1 MFEAPIGAS
10 YILYMKKQFL
20 PWFLLFCAIGLSTT
34 AAYYSVVGLSV
45 VFIGVALPVIIMG
58 SFLEISKIAIATYL
72 HDKWKETYTA
82 LKIYLTIA
90 LITLSVITSIGIYG
104 LLSTGFQENIAKLE
118 ISDKQ
123 IKNIEVKK
131 QRFEEIKAELST
143 EKTTLDNDITKLR
156 EGLASNTTT
165 QTVDR
170 RTGQLVTKANNAN
183 RKSFEN
189 QLKIAQIKR
198 DTLSSKIDGL
208 NDSIT
213 FLDVKILDMES
224 AVVEGNEL
232 GAVQYVSEIT
242 GASLQAVANWFIF
255 LLIFVFDPLAITL
268 VIATNQ
274 AFAGL
279 KPKRNI
285 YGETKFTDDPLT
297 VSYPGRVILDDDEP
311 KPEQRIWDIAEKLR
325 EEGKFGPEL
334 TEEEKL
340 DEPSA
345 LANSQYRNEF
355 NIKEERENI
364 LNEIQKVQNSGVMGR
379 KKGQIIEELRG
390 RLRDLD
396 DNTITY

>member
-1 MFEAPIGAS
+1 MAPTRG
-10 YILYMKKQFL
+10 LFTFRNMKQKFL
-20 PWFLLFCAIGLSTT
+20 PYFLLFCAIGLSTT

-82 LKIYLTIA
+82 LKVYLTIA
-90 LITLSVITSIGIYG
+90 LVVLSVITSIGIYG

-118 ISDKQ
+118 INGKQ

-131 QRFEEIKAELST
+131 QRFEDIKVELSA

-170 RTGQLVTKANNAN
+170 KTGQLITKANNAN
-183 RKSFEN
+183 RKSFET
-189 QLKIAQIKR
+189 QLSSAQARR
-198 DTLSSKIDGL
+198 DTLSKKIDAL

-213 FLDVKILDMES
+213 VLDIKILDMES
-224 AVVEGNEL
+224 AAVEGNEL
-232 GAVQYVSEIT
+232 GAIQYVSEIT
-242 GASLQAVANWFIF
+242 GASLQSVANWFIF

-279 KPKRNI
+279 KPKKNI
-285 YGETKFTDDPLT
+285 YGE
-297 VSYPGRVILDDDEP
+297 P
-311 KPEQRIWDIAEKLR
+311 KTHLQKEADRIWEKVAELKDKGVFT
-325 EEGKFGPEL
+325 ES

-340 DEPSA
+340 EEPSA

-355 NIKEERENI
+355 NVEEEKQKI
-364 LNEIQKVQNSGVMGR
+364 QLEIQRIENSGVSGR
-379 KKGQIIEELRG
+379 KRGQVIEELQNK
-390 RLRDLD
+390 LRNLN
-396 DNTITY
+396 DNQITY

>member
-1 MFEAPIGAS
+1 MAPTRGLFIFRN
-10 YILYMKKQFL
+10 MKQNFL

-45 VFIGVALPVIIMG
+45 VFIGVATPVIIMG

-90 LITLSVITSIGIYG
+90 LVVLSVITSIGIYG

-118 ISDKQ
+118 ISGKQ
-123 IKNIEVKK
+123 IKNVEVKK
-131 QRFEEIKAELST
+131 QRFKDIKVELSA

-156 EGLASNTTT
+156 EGLALNTTT

-170 RTGQLVTKANNAN
+170 KTGQLITKANNAN
-183 RKSFEN
+183 RKSFET
-189 QLKIAQIKR
+189 QLSSAQVRR
-198 DTLSSKIDGL
+198 DTLSKKIDAL

-213 FLDVKILDMES
+213 SLDIKILDMES
-224 AVVEGNEL
+224 TEVEGNEL

-242 GASLQAVANWFIF
+242 GASLQTVANWFIF

-279 KPKRNI
+279 KPKKNI
-285 YGETKFTDDPLT
+285 YGEPKTHLQKEADRVWEKVAELKDKGVFTE
-297 VSYPGRVILDDDEP
+297 S
-311 KPEQRIWDIAEKLR
+311 
-325 EEGKFGPEL
+325 

-345 LANSQYRNEF
+345 LANSQYRNEYF
-355 NIKEERENI
+355 IEQEKQKI
-364 LNEIQKVQNSGVMGR
+364 QSEIQRVENSGVSGR
-379 KKGQIIEELRG
+379 KRGQAIEELQNK
-390 RLRDLD
+390 LRNLD
-396 DNTITY
+396 DNQITY

>member
-1 MFEAPIGAS
+1 
-10 YILYMKKQFL
+10 MKQKFL
-20 PWFLLFCAIGLSTT
+20 PYFLLFCAIGLSTT

-82 LKIYLTIA
+82 LKVYLTIA
-90 LITLSVITSIGIYG
+90 LVVLSVITSIGIYG

-118 ISDKQ
+118 INGKQ

-131 QRFEEIKAELST
+131 QRFEDIKAELNQ
-143 EKTTLDNDITKLR
+143 EKTTLDSDITKLR

-170 RTGQLVTKANNAN
+170 KTGQLITKANNAN
-183 RKSFEN
+183 RKSFET
-189 QLKIAQIKR
+189 QLSSAQVRR
-198 DTLSSKIDGL
+198 DTLSSKIDAL

-213 FLDVKILDMES
+213 VLDIKILDMES
-224 AVVEGNEL
+224 AAVEGNEL
-232 GAVQYVSEIT
+232 GAIQYVSEIT

-279 KPKRNI
+279 KPKKNI
-285 YGETKFTDDPLT
+285 YGEPKTHLQKEADRVWEKVAELKDKGVFTE
-297 VSYPGRVILDDDEP
+297 S
-311 KPEQRIWDIAEKLR
+311 
-325 EEGKFGPEL
+325 

-340 DEPSA
+340 EEPSA

-355 NIKEERENI
+355 NVEKEKQKI
-364 LNEIQKVQNSGVMGR
+364 QLEIQRVENSGVSGR
-379 KKGQIIEELRG
+379 KRGQVIEELQNK
-390 RLRDLD
+390 LRNLD
-396 DNTITY
+396 DNQITY